1 MEEDYIEIPTT
12 REKLVA
18 YIMIAVGLIIG
29 VVLGHVL

>member
-18 YIMIAVGLIIG
+18 YIMI
-29 VVLGHVL
+29 VLGLLIGAILGMWV